1 MNDYI
6 VNAITSDGAVRI
18 LAARTTQLC
27 SEAQRIHKTMP
38 TATAALGRALTAA
51 ALMGSMLKSSDDS
64 VTLQFCGGGPIGR
77 VLAVGSGRAE
87 VKGYVG
93 NPLVDLPLNSAGKLD
108 VGGAVGSDGFL
119 TVMRDLGMKEP
130 YTGKIPL
137 ESGEIAEDITA
148 YYARSEQIPTAV
160 ALGVLVDVN
169 YSVKS
174 AGGFILQLLPGALE
188 SDADKMEKAIAK
200 ISSVTQLL
208 DEGKTPE
215 DIVQQL
221 LEGYEIEYFDNIPT
235 KYLCDCSR
243 ERTDRA
249 LISLGETELKKI
261 IEEDGKA
268 EITCHFCNKKYSY
281 TKEQLLSLAKG
292 RKNNE

>member
-27 SEAQRIHKTMP
+27 GEAQRIHQTMP

-160 ALGVLVDVN
+160 ALGVLVDVD

-268 EITCHFCNKKYSY
+268 EITCHFCDKKYSY

-292 RKNNE
+292 RKK

>member
-1 MNDYI
+1 MKDYI

-18 LAARTTQLC
+18 VAARTTDLC
-27 SEAQRIHKTMP
+27 NEARRIHQTMP

-51 ALMGSMLKSSDDS
+51 SLMGSMLKSSDDS
-64 VTLQFCGGGPIGR
+64 ITLQFCGGGPIGR

-108 VGGAVGSDGFL
+108 VGGAVGANGFL

-137 ESGEIAEDITA
+137 VNGEIAEDITA

-160 ALGVLVDVN
+160 ALGVLVDVD

-174 AGGFILQLLPGALE
+174 AGGFILQLLPGALD
-188 SDADKMEKAIAK
+188 SDIDNMEKAIAK

-221 LEGYEIEYFDNIPT
+221 LEGYEIEYFDNVPT

-249 LISLGETELKKI
+249 LISLGEDELKKM

-268 EITCHFCNKKYSY
+268 EITCHFCDKKYNY
-281 TKEQLLSLAKG
+281 TKEQLTALMNE
-292 RKNNE
+292 RKKRK